1 MEETLRALKL
11 LVAEGFQVM
20 VYCTDDP
27 VYALKLEEGGAAAI
41 MPAAAPI
48 GSGLGIQNRLNI
60 HFILEQAKVPVLVD
74 AGVGTASDAAAAMEL
89 GCDAVLMNTAIAE
102 ARDPIR
108 MAVAMK
114 HAVIA
119 GREAFLAGRMPK
131 RLYAQA
137 SSPMSG
143 LI

>member
-1 MEETLRALKL
+1 
-11 LVAEGFQVM
+11 
-20 VYCTDDP
+20 
-27 VYALKLEEGGAAAI
+27 
-41 MPAAAPI
+41 
-48 GSGLGIQNRLNI
+48 
-60 HFILEQAKVPVLVD
+60 
-74 AGVGTASDAAAAMEL
+74 
-89 GCDAVLMNTAIAE
+89 
-102 ARDPIR
+102 